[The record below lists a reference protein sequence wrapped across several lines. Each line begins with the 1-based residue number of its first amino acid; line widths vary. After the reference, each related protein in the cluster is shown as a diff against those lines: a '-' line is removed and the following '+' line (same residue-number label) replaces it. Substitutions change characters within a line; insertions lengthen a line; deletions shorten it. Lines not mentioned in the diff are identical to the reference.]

1 LLDSDQLKA
10 RESSVFFGNLSGCAS
25 VRADELGHGES
36 GMLHQDSLVNQNLQ
50 RAPSGLTR
58 SRQLNSDLFAL
69 QEQLHRRIASELHD
83 STCQHLV
90 AASLGLMQIRNALS
104 DPPTIERHCEQLDV
118 SINSALNELR
128 SVAYLLLP
136 QDLFEGGLKAAIEQ
150 YAAGFAA
157 RTSLVVEVSI
167 SPEVD
172 TLPYEKQQSLMRIA
186 QEALTN
192 VHRHARATKVD
203 ITIQAREGEFNLE
216 IRDDGQGME
225 AADGARRSP
234 APTFGAGLRI
244 MQARLRE
251 MGGRFEIFSSLTGG
265 RRETILRAT
274 FPYEPL

>member
-1 LLDSDQLKA
+1 M
-10 RESSVFFGNLSGCAS
+10 F
-25 VRADELGHGES
+25 
-36 GMLHQDSLVNQNLQ
+36 HQVSLVNQK
-50 RAPSGLTR
+50 RRSASSGLTR
-58 SRQLNSDLFAL
+58 TRELNSELFAL

-104 DPPTIERHCEQLDV
+104 DPSTIERHCEQLDV

-150 YAAGFAA
+150 YAAGFAD

-172 TLPYEKQQSLMRIA
+172 TLPYETQRSLMRIA

-192 VHRHARATKVD
+192 VHRHARATRVD

-216 IRDDGQGME
+216 IRDDGPGI
-225 AADGARRSP
+225 GSCRRRASLSCTHS
-234 APTFGAGLRI
+234 AQAFASCRHGCTRWVGGSRYFLR
-244 MQARLRE
+244 
-251 MGGRFEIFSSLTGG
+251 
-265 RRETILRAT
+265 
-274 FPYEPL
+274 

>member
-1 LLDSDQLKA
+1 
-10 RESSVFFGNLSGCAS
+10 
-25 VRADELGHGES
+25 
-36 GMLHQDSLVNQNLQ
+36 M
-50 RAPSGLTR
+50 
-58 SRQLNSDLFAL
+58 
-69 QEQLHRRIASELHD
+69 
-83 STCQHLV
+83 
-90 AASLGLMQIRNALS
+90 S

-216 IRDDGQGME
+216 NSRRR
-225 AADGARRSP
+225 ARNGSC
-234 APTFGAGLRI
+234 
-244 MQARLRE
+244 
-251 MGGRFEIFSSLTGG
+251 G
-265 RRETILRAT
+265 RRASLSCADIWRRPSHHAGTAARDGWAVRDIFFADRGASRDHSARDLSI
-274 FPYEPL
+274 

>member
-1 LLDSDQLKA
+1 
-10 RESSVFFGNLSGCAS
+10 
-25 VRADELGHGES
+25 
-36 GMLHQDSLVNQNLQ
+36 MLHQDLSVNHNRQS
-50 RAPSGLTR
+50 ASSGLRRTR
-58 SRQLNSDLFAL
+58 DLDSELFAL
-69 QEQLHRRIASELHD
+69 QEQLHRRIATELHD

-90 AASLGLMQIRNALS
+90 AASLGLMQIRNALR

-128 SVAYLLLP
+128 SVAYILLP
-136 QDLFEGGLKAAIEQ
+136 QDLFEGGLKAAVEQ

-172 TLPYEKQQSLMRIA
+172 TLPYEEQRSIMRIT

-192 VHRHARATKVD
+192 VHRHASATRVD
-203 ITIQAREGEFNLE
+203 ISIRAADGEFNLE
-216 IRDDGQGME
+216 IRDDGHGLK
-225 AADGARRSP
+225 AVDGARRFS

-244 MQARLRE
+244 VQARVRE
-251 MGGRFEIFSSLTGG
+251 MGGRFEIFSSLTEG
-265 RRETILRAT
+265 RRETVLLAT

>member
-1 LLDSDQLKA
+1 
-10 RESSVFFGNLSGCAS
+10 
-25 VRADELGHGES
+25 
-36 GMLHQDSLVNQNLQ
+36 MLHQISLVYQNLQ
-50 RAPSGLTR
+50 SASSGLTR
-58 SRQLNSDLFAL
+58 TRELNSELFAL

-90 AASLGLMQIRNALS
+90 AASLGLMQIRNALG

-136 QDLFEGGLKAAIEQ
+136 QDIFEGGLKAALEQ

-172 TLPYEKQQSLMRIA
+172 TLPYEKQRSIMRIA

-192 VHRHARATKVD
+192 VHRHASATRVD
-203 ITIQAREGEFNLE
+203 ISIQATEGVFNLE
-216 IRDDGQGME
+216 IRDDGHGMK
-225 AADGARRSP
+225 AADGARRFP

-244 MQARLRE
+244 MQARLHE
-251 MGGRFEIFSSLTGG
+251 MGGRFEIFSSLTEG
-265 RRETILRAT
+265 RRETILLAT
-274 FPYEPL
+274 FPYESL